1 LVVGVSQELEVD
13 ALHDAG
19 NKVVVLVRQNG
30 RSKTAGMPVEM
41 SFAQVWTLRDGKQT
55 RMEMYSDRDEAL
67 AAAGLS
73 E

>member
-1 LVVGVSQELEVD
+1 
-13 ALHDAG
+13 
-19 NKVVVLVRQNG
+19 
-30 RSKTAGMPVEM
+30 MPVEM
-41 SFAQVWTLRDGKQT
+41 SFAQVWTLRDGKQA